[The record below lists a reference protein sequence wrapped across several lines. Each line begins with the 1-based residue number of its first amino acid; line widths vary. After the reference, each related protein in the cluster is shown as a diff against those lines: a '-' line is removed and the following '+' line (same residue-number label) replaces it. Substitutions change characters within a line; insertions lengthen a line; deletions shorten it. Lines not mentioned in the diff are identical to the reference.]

1 VNITPAR
8 FADLGESFYTKL
20 APQGLPDP
28 YWIGLSRA
36 VADQLELSEDWLT
49 SSQALRVF
57 AGNLVPEGASA
68 LASVYSG
75 HQFGVWAGQLGDGRA
90 LMLGELDTALGGMEM
105 QLKGAGRTP
114 YSRGGDGRAVLR
126 SSIREFLCSEA
137 MHGLGIPT
145 TRALALVGSDMM
157 ARRETN
163 ETTAVVTRTAPSFIR
178 FGHFEHF
185 AYRGQNEELKAL
197 ADYVIERYYPEC
209 LLPTTNQA
217 DKAAATALPHN
228 PYAALLAAVSA
239 RTANMVAAWQAVGF
253 CHGVMNTDN
262 MSILGL
268 TIDYGPFQ
276 FLDGFNPA
284 HICNHSDEQG
294 RYAYNRQP
302 NIAYWNLFC
311 LGQALLPLIEQVE
324 VANSPDGGDGGYAE
338 AAQAAA
344 VAALEPFKTL
354 FPEALQAKMQAK
366 LGLLDRQ
373 DTDKVLIEDI
383 LKLLAKERT
392 DYTIFWR
399 TLSDGVAI
407 DSPDQ
412 FEAVR
417 DMFVDR
423 TAFDAWAIRLK
434 ARHPDA
440 TVMRQSN
447 PKFVLRN
454 HVVPTAIEHAQ
465 GKASGLKDF
474 SEVARL
480 LKVLESPFDEHPDCE
495 DLAALPPDWAQH
507 LEISCSS

>member
-1 VNITPAR
+1 MKKLTNY
-8 FADLGESFYTKL
+8 FATLGKDFYTEL
-20 APQGLPDP
+20 TPQGIPNP
-28 YWIGLSRA
+28 YSVCVSRALAGELGLSRA
-36 VADQLELSEDWLT
+36 WIASVE
-49 SSQALRVF
+49 ALQVF
-57 AGNLVPEGASA
+57 AGNIAPQGSQP

-90 LMLGELDTALGGMEM
+90 LLLGELETANGNFEI

-114 YSRGGDGRAVLR
+114 YSRMGDGRAVLR

-137 MHGLGIPT
+137 MHGLGILT
-145 TRALALVGSDMM
+145 TRALAVVGSDML

-163 ETTAVVTRTAPSFIR
+163 ETTAVVTRVAPSFIR

-185 AYRGQNEELKAL
+185 AYRGENEPLKTL

-209 LLPTTNQA
+209 KQA
-217 DKAAATALPHN
+217 SN
-228 PYAALLAAVSA
+228 PYAALLAAVSS
-239 RTANMVAAWQAVGF
+239 RTATMAAAWQAVGF

-311 LGQALLPLIEQVE
+311 LGQALMPLIEQV
-324 VANSPDGGDGGYAE
+324 AGSSDAG
-338 AAQAAA
+338 QAAA
-344 VAALEPFKTL
+344 LEALEPFKSE
-354 FPEALQAKMQAK
+354 FPAALQAKMQAK
-366 LGLLDRQ
+366 LGLPDIH
-373 DTDKVLIEDI
+373 DGDKVLIEDV
-383 LKLLAKERT
+383 LQLLAKERT

-399 TLSDGVAI
+399 TLSTAVATKN
-407 DSPDQ
+407 
-412 FEAVR
+412 FEPVR
-417 DMFVDR
+417 AMFVDR
-423 TAFDAWAIRLK
+423 ANLDAWLIRLK
-434 ARHPDA
+434 DRDPDCQL
-440 TVMRQSN
+440 MLQSN

-454 HVVPTAIEHAQ
+454 HLAQTAIEKAQ
-465 GKASGLKDF
+465 TKDF
-474 SEVARL
+474 SEVTRL
-480 LKVLESPFDEHPDCE
+480 LKVLETPFEEHADCE
-495 DLAALPPDWAQH
+495 DLAGFPPDWASH

>member
-1 VNITPAR
+1 VKNLTNS
-8 FADLGESFYTKL
+8 FATLGKDFYTEL
-20 APQGLPDP
+20 APQGLPNP
-28 YWIGLSRA
+28 YLVCASSAMAYELGLSEEWMA
-36 VADQLELSEDWLT
+36 SSEALQVFT
-49 SSQALRVF
+49 GNIAPQGSQ
-57 AGNLVPEGASA
+57 S

-90 LMLGELDTALGGMEM
+90 LLLGELKTANGSFEI

-137 MHGLGIPT
+137 IHGLGIPT
-145 TRALALVGSDMM
+145 TRALAVVGSDML

-163 ETTAVVTRTAPSFIR
+163 ETTAVVTRVAPSFIR

-185 AYRGQNEELKAL
+185 AYRGENEQLKTL

-209 LLPTTNQA
+209 LANH
-217 DKAAATALPHN
+217 ATAHPLAAN
-228 PYAALLAAVSA
+228 PYAALLAAVSS
-239 RTANMVAAWQAVGF
+239 RTALMVAAWQAVGF

-324 VANSPDGGDGGYAE
+324 AARGGDADS
-338 AAQAAA
+338 AQATA
-344 VAALEPFKTL
+344 VKALEGFKSEFPAALQGKT
-354 FPEALQAKMQAK
+354 QAK
-366 LGLLDRQ
+366 LGLAVAKDG
-373 DTDKVLIEDI
+373 DKVLIEDVR
-383 LKLLAKERT
+383 KLLAKERT
-392 DYTIFWR
+392 DHTIFWR
-399 TLSDGVAI
+399 TLSTSVAA
-407 DSPDQ
+407 Q
-412 FEAVR
+412 NFEPVR

-423 TAFDAWAIRLK
+423 AAFDAWAIRFK
-434 ARHPDA
+434 TRNPDSKL
-440 TVMRQSN
+440 MLRSN

-454 HVVPTAIEHAQ
+454 HLAQTAIERA
-465 GKASGLKDF
+465 KMKDF
-474 SEVARL
+474 AEVARL
-480 LKVLESPFDEHPDCE
+480 LRVLETPFDEHPDCE
-495 DLAALPPDWAQH
+495 DLAGFPPDWASH